1 MPVPRQS
8 TLPAASVIIPSLL
21 LAGILTATADPVAFQ
36 GLGFLS
42 EPDAYTRAYGI
53 SADGSTVI
61 GGSAI
66 GEYFWSFRWSNG
78 MMTALPKSNASNIAI
93 SQGHAVSADGS
104 VIVGMEFDLNTYT
117 TSGYRWSAVDG
128 LQVLPYETGVVNNN
142 VGSAD
147 AVSAD
152 GSVIAGYG
160 PSAFLWTTADSVTS
174 LPHLTGGE
182 NDYSHAHGI
191 SADGTV
197 IVGASDSTEGE
208 FAFRWTEV
216 DGTQQ
221 LNIPDASWSDAMGI
235 SGDASTIVGAFSVGA
250 SASETAFAW
259 TALGVVTLSALS
271 IDEGTISRA
280 TATSS
285 DGVWA
290 VGESAGR
297 AALWDTRTGSI
308 WDINDI
314 VASQLDFTGW
324 TLETATGI
332 SADGKKIV
340 GNGLNPDGTPAGWII
355 DLNAVPEPSSTGL
368 MAVAMGGLLLRRRRD

>member
-8 TLPAASVIIPSLL
+8 SLATPYGLVATVL
-21 LAGILTATADPVAFQ
+21 LAGSLTAAADPVAFQ
-36 GLGFLS
+36 GLGYLS

-78 MMTALPKSNASNIAI
+78 SMTALPKSHASNIAI

-104 VIVGMEFDLNTYT
+104 VIVGMELDLSTYT
-117 TSGYRWSAVDG
+117 TSGYRWSEADG
-128 LQVLPYETGVVNNN
+128 LQVLPYETGTVNNN

-147 AVSAD
+147 AISAN

-160 PSAFLWTTADSVTS
+160 PSAFRWTAADSVTS
-174 LPHLTGGE
+174 LPHLPGGE
-182 NDYSHAHGI
+182 SGYSHAHGI
-191 SADGTV
+191 SADGSI
-197 IVGASDSTEGE
+197 IVGASDSGADE
-208 FAFRWTEV
+208 FAFRWTEA

-221 LNIPDASWSDAMGI
+221 LDIQDASWSDAMGI
-235 SGDASTIVGAFSVGA
+235 SGSGSTIVGAFSVGA
-250 SASETAFAW
+250 SNSETAFAW
-259 TALGVVTLSALS
+259 TSLGVVTLSALS

-280 TATSS
+280 TATSF
-285 DGVWA
+285 DGGWA
-290 VGESAGR
+290 VGESAGK

-308 WDINDI
+308 WDINTI
-314 VASQLDFTGW
+314 VADQLDFTGW

-340 GNGLNPDGTPAGWII
+340 GNGLNPEGIPSGWII
-355 DLNAVPEPSSTGL
+355 DLTAVPEPSSAGL
-368 MAVAMGGLLLRRRRD
+368 LAFAAGTILLRRRRS

>member
-8 TLPAASVIIPSLL
+8 AIPSLL
-21 LAGILTATADPVAFQ
+21 LAGVLTASADPVAFQ

-78 MMTALPKSNASNIAI
+78 VMTALPKSNASNIAI

-104 VIVGMEFDLNTYT
+104 VIVGMEFDLGTYT
-117 TSGYRWSAVDG
+117 TSGYRWSAMDG
-128 LQVLPYETGVVNNN
+128 LQILPYQTGVVDNN

-152 GSVIAGYG
+152 GSVIAGYA
-160 PSAFLWTTADSVTS
+160 PSAFRWTTADSVTS
-174 LPHLTGGE
+174 LPHLPGGE
-182 NDYSHAHGI
+182 DDYSHAHGI
-191 SADGTV
+191 SADGTI

-221 LNIPDASWSDAMGI
+221 LDIPDASWSDAMGI
-235 SGDASTIVGAFSVGA
+235 SGSGTTIVGAFSLGA
-250 SASETAFAW
+250 STSETAFAW
-259 TALGVVTLSALS
+259 TTLGVVTMSALS

-280 TATSS
+280 TATSF
-285 DGVWA
+285 DGTWA

-297 AALWDTRTGSI
+297 AALWDTRTGSV
-308 WDINDI
+308 WDFNDI
-314 VASQLDFTGW
+314 VASQTGFTGW

-340 GNGLNPDGTPAGWII
+340 GNGLDANGVPAGWII
-355 DLNAVPEPSSTGL
+355 DLNAIPEPSSTGL
-368 MAVAMGGLLLRRRRD
+368 LAAALGSLLLRRKRGQAA

>member
-8 TLPAASVIIPSLL
+8 AIPSLL
-21 LAGILTATADPVAFQ
+21 LAGVLTATADPVAFQ

-66 GEYFWSFRWSNG
+66 GEYFWSFRWTNG
-78 MMTALPKSNASNIAI
+78 VMTALPKSNASNIAI

-117 TSGYRWSAVDG
+117 TSGYRWSATDG

-147 AVSAD
+147 AISAD
-152 GSVIAGYG
+152 GSVIAGYA
-160 PSAFLWTTADSVTS
+160 PSAFRWTTADSITS
-174 LPHLTGGE
+174 LPHLPGGE
-182 NDYSHAHGI
+182 DDYSHAHGI
-191 SADGTV
+191 SADGTI

-208 FAFRWTEV
+208 FAFRWTEA

-235 SGDASTIVGAFSVGA
+235 SGSGTTIVGAFSIGT
-250 SASETAFAW
+250 SSSETAFAW
-259 TALGVVTLSALS
+259 TSLGVVTMSSLS

-280 TATSS
+280 TTSS
-285 DGVWA
+285 FDGIWA

-297 AALWDTRTGSI
+297 AALWDTRTGSV

-314 VASQLDFTGW
+314 VSSQPDFTGW

-340 GNGLNPDGTPAGWII
+340 GNGLNPDGTPSGWII
-355 DLNAVPEPSSTGL
+355 DLNAIPEPSSTGL
-368 MAVAMGGLLLRRRRD
+368 LAFAIGSLLLRRRRPTC

>member
-1 MPVPRQS
+1 MPVSRQS
-8 TLPAASVIIPSLL
+8 SLSVASGLVSSLL
-21 LAGILTATADPVAFQ
+21 LAGSLAAAADPVAFQ

-78 MMTALPKSNASNIAI
+78 VMTALPKSNAANIAI
-93 SQGHAVSADGS
+93 SQGNAVSADGS
-104 VIVGMEFDLNTYT
+104 VIVGMEFNLDTYT
-117 TSGYRWSAVDG
+117 TSGYRWSATDG
-128 LQVLPYETGVVNNN
+128 LQVLPYETGTVDNN

-147 AVSAD
+147 AISAD
-152 GSVIAGYG
+152 GSVIAGYA
-160 PSAFLWTTADSVTS
+160 PSASRWTTADDVTS
-174 LPHLTGGE
+174 LPHLPGGE
-182 NDYSHAHGI
+182 DDFSHAHGI
-191 SADGTV
+191 SADGSV

-208 FAFRWTEV
+208 FAFRWTEA

-235 SGDASTIVGAFSVGA
+235 SGDGSTIVGAFSVGI
-250 SASETAFAW
+250 SNSETAFAW
-259 TALGVVTLSALS
+259 TALGVVTMSSLS
-271 IDEGTISRA
+271 IDGDIISRA
-280 TATSS
+280 TATSF

-290 VGESAGR
+290 VGESDGR
-297 AALWDTRTGSI
+297 AALWDTRTGSV

-314 VASQLDFTGW
+314 VASQPGFTGW
-324 TLETATGI
+324 TLDSATGI

-340 GNGLNPDGTPAGWII
+340 GNGTNADGTPSGWII

-368 MAVAMGGLLLRRRRD
+368 VAVAVGAITLRRRRA